1 LIKIIFHY
9 FYYFS
14 FLQKYIIFSIP
25 FDVFITFVLN
35 FNFPIMIK
43 QDYLIRMILEIIT
56 LIANALLNK
65 QKIRKQNWIEY
76 DCLTRQI
83 LGVPTENLKDMT
95 PDEIREKYQGDPN
108 EMGKVEL
115 SAMTMLKMAEDIGN
129 ENLLLK
135 SKLRQNG
142 LHLLK
147 QVQEDSN
154 TYSIQRITLIQAI
167 ENNL

>member
-1 LIKIIFHY
+1 
-9 FYYFS
+9 
-14 FLQKYIIFSIP
+14 
-25 FDVFITFVLN
+25 
-35 FNFPIMIK
+35 MIK

-129 ENLLLK
+129 ESLLLK

>member
-1 LIKIIFHY
+1 
-9 FYYFS
+9 
-14 FLQKYIIFSIP
+14 
-25 FDVFITFVLN
+25 
-35 FNFPIMIK
+35 MIK

-167 ENNL
+167 ESNL

>member
-1 LIKIIFHY
+1 
-9 FYYFS
+9 
-14 FLQKYIIFSIP
+14 
-25 FDVFITFVLN
+25 
-35 FNFPIMIK
+35 MIK

-95 PDEIREKYQGDPN
+95 PDEIRENYQGDPN

>member
-1 LIKIIFHY
+1 
-9 FYYFS
+9 
-14 FLQKYIIFSIP
+14 
-25 FDVFITFVLN
+25 
-35 FNFPIMIK
+35 
-43 QDYLIRMILEIIT
+43 
-56 LIANALLNK
+56 
-65 QKIRKQNWIEY
+65 
-76 DCLTRQI
+76 
-83 LGVPTENLKDMT
+83 MT

>member
-1 LIKIIFHY
+1 
-9 FYYFS
+9 
-14 FLQKYIIFSIP
+14 
-25 FDVFITFVLN
+25 
-35 FNFPIMIK
+35 MIK

-95 PDEIREKYQGDPN
+95 LDEIREKYQGDPN

-135 SKLRQNG
+135 SKLKQNG

>member
-1 LIKIIFHY
+1 
-9 FYYFS
+9 
-14 FLQKYIIFSIP
+14 
-25 FDVFITFVLN
+25 
-35 FNFPIMIK
+35 MIK

-95 PDEIREKYQGDPN
+95 PDEIREKFQGDPN

-135 SKLRQNG
+135 SKLRRNG

>member
-1 LIKIIFHY
+1 
-9 FYYFS
+9 
-14 FLQKYIIFSIP
+14 
-25 FDVFITFVLN
+25 
-35 FNFPIMIK
+35 MIK

-65 QKIRKQNWIEY
+65 QKFRKQNWIEY

>member
-1 LIKIIFHY
+1 
-9 FYYFS
+9 
-14 FLQKYIIFSIP
+14 
-25 FDVFITFVLN
+25 
-35 FNFPIMIK
+35 MIK

-147 QVQEDSN
+147 QVQEESN

>member
-1 LIKIIFHY
+1 
-9 FYYFS
+9 
-14 FLQKYIIFSIP
+14 
-25 FDVFITFVLN
+25 
-35 FNFPIMIK
+35 MIK

-95 PDEIREKYQGDPN
+95 LDEIREKYQGDPN

-115 SAMTMLKMAEDIGN
+115 SDMTMLKMAEDIGN

>member
-1 LIKIIFHY
+1 
-9 FYYFS
+9 
-14 FLQKYIIFSIP
+14 
-25 FDVFITFVLN
+25 
-35 FNFPIMIK
+35 MIK

-65 QKIRKQNWIEY
+65 QKIRKQYWIEY

-167 ENNL
+167 ESNL

>member
-1 LIKIIFHY
+1 
-9 FYYFS
+9 
-14 FLQKYIIFSIP
+14 
-25 FDVFITFVLN
+25 
-35 FNFPIMIK
+35 MIK

-95 PDEIREKYQGDPN
+95 PDEIREKFQGDPN

-129 ENLLLK
+129 ESLLLK

>member
-1 LIKIIFHY
+1 
-9 FYYFS
+9 
-14 FLQKYIIFSIP
+14 
-25 FDVFITFVLN
+25 
-35 FNFPIMIK
+35 MIK

-147 QVQEDSN
+147 QVQEDSK

>member
-1 LIKIIFHY
+1 
-9 FYYFS
+9 
-14 FLQKYIIFSIP
+14 
-25 FDVFITFVLN
+25 
-35 FNFPIMIK
+35 MIK

-95 PDEIREKYQGDPN
+95 LDEIREKYQGDPN

>member
-1 LIKIIFHY
+1 
-9 FYYFS
+9 
-14 FLQKYIIFSIP
+14 
-25 FDVFITFVLN
+25 
-35 FNFPIMIK
+35 MIK

-56 LIANALLNK
+56 LIANTLLNK

>member
-1 LIKIIFHY
+1 
-9 FYYFS
+9 
-14 FLQKYIIFSIP
+14 
-25 FDVFITFVLN
+25 
-35 FNFPIMIK
+35 MIK

-65 QKIRKQNWIEY
+65 QKIRKQNWVEY

-83 LGVPTENLKDMT
+83 LEIPTEDLKDMT

-115 SAMTMLKMAEDIGN
+115 AAMTLLKMAEDMGN

-142 LHLLK
+142 LYLLK

-154 TYSIQRITLIQAI
+154 TYSIQRIALIQAI

>member
-1 LIKIIFHY
+1 
-9 FYYFS
+9 
-14 FLQKYIIFSIP
+14 
-25 FDVFITFVLN
+25 
-35 FNFPIMIK
+35 MIK

-65 QKIRKQNWIEY
+65 QKIHKQNWIEY

>member
-1 LIKIIFHY
+1 
-9 FYYFS
+9 
-14 FLQKYIIFSIP
+14 
-25 FDVFITFVLN
+25 
-35 FNFPIMIK
+35 MIK

-154 TYSIQRITLIQAI
+154 TYSIQRITLTQAI

>member
-1 LIKIIFHY
+1 
-9 FYYFS
+9 
-14 FLQKYIIFSIP
+14 
-25 FDVFITFVLN
+25 
-35 FNFPIMIK
+35 MIK

-95 PDEIREKYQGDPN
+95 PDEIREKFQGDPN

>member
-1 LIKIIFHY
+1 
-9 FYYFS
+9 
-14 FLQKYIIFSIP
+14 
-25 FDVFITFVLN
+25 
-35 FNFPIMIK
+35 MIK

-65 QKIRKQNWIEY
+65 QKNRKQNWIEY

-95 PDEIREKYQGDPN
+95 PDEIREKFQGDPN

>member
-1 LIKIIFHY
+1 
-9 FYYFS
+9 
-14 FLQKYIIFSIP
+14 
-25 FDVFITFVLN
+25 
-35 FNFPIMIK
+35 MIK

>member
-1 LIKIIFHY
+1 
-9 FYYFS
+9 
-14 FLQKYIIFSIP
+14 
-25 FDVFITFVLN
+25 
-35 FNFPIMIK
+35 MIK

-76 DCLTRQI
+76 DCLTKQI

-142 LHLLK
+142 LHLSK